1 VTRHAAAA
9 AEAETIRGAEARR
22 RSHFK
27 HNVFMVD
34 EAGELLEHFGGT
46 EDYLLAAELYEAALK
61 RWPKA
66 RIQMKE
72 AARISMTTNG
82 GLTDLLLG
90 SGPAADQYKVLTGLH
105 RLVRLPSFRF

>member
-1 VTRHAAAA
+1 MLRQPRKRKLSAGLR
-9 AEAETIRGAEARR
+9 RGAEAT
-22 RSHFK
+22 SSTTSSWS
-27 HNVFMVD
+27 D
-34 EAGELLEHFGGT
+34 ETGELLEHFGGT

-90 SGPAADQYKVLTGLH
+90 STGPVADQYTGLH
-105 RLVRLPSFRF
+105 RLVRLPSFRS